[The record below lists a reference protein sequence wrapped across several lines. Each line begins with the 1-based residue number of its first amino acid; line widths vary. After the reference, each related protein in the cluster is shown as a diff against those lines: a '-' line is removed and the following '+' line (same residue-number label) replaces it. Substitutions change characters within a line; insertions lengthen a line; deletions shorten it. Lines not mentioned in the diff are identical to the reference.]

1 MTTADWTTT
10 MENSAAVITGD
21 VEAHSDLFGGDLFGD
36 ELLDMYNSSV
46 AGGAD
51 GVNDIPNG
59 IPPIMMRNG
68 DETPGVKE
76 EVFSMENDG
85 LGAFRPSTSINDLSS
100 LLGGSDPLEATPQKA
115 SSANQE
121 IGNGEPGSSGKK
133 RGRVSSSPVVAITPA
148 KKKKTAGG
156 GKNTQ
161 GQVAQLGAPRGSPGN
176 ANKEDARA
184 AAATVTAAGAPD
196 QQVNANK
203 VEENGNDNTPD
214 PLTIATRVVSIE
226 PTQVLS
232 TSIRTSVPTAPVSAV
247 VPKQATLVAQAAA
260 AAPLMKVT
268 ANTLTT
274 NQLLASQRTVKEP
287 TMNSPKTEEAF
298 KGVAQAA
305 VTNLI
310 LNAGN
315 ASRIDG
321 GNDCETDASGK
332 PIDTSSAHVAALT
345 SNNWVAACAA
355 SISDAP
361 PGTAAAAQAAALA
374 AASDPAAA
382 KAARARRATL
392 TADERARQNRDRNR
406 EHARNTRLR
415 KKAYVEELKRTLTE
429 LVNQRDATELERRHE
444 KQRDIEVR
452 EVRYR
457 VMEEFLKLRARGS
470 ETNLLARWVAILE
483 DGFTLT
489 LPRTEY
495 RIMLQNQLGDSLSQ
509 VLKGAT
515 ECLDDASK
523 LSAFVNSIGLGNV
536 SQIPNNAAV
545 RMTYHCD
552 RKKFMMDD
560 VNAVLDWTMS
570 TSGCTARGFS
580 SELIMQGCM
589 KATFSPASNKLVC
602 AEIIFDTGGVQ
613 AQIKAMQQEITTPKI
628 NTAACSTGT
637 DALIDSVG
645 IPEVAPLQT
654 NNCASTSGNST
665 LPSTVSVV
673 SADTPSSDEDAPLN
687 NIKIEQQ

>member
-1 MTTADWTTT
+1 MMLDRVFSKAGIRKGHQGIFFLTYYHPIVPLPHLNTITTK
-10 MENSAAVITGD
+10 
-21 VEAHSDLFGGDLFGD
+21 
-36 ELLDMYNSSV
+36 
-46 AGGAD
+46 
-51 GVNDIPNG
+51 G
-59 IPPIMMRNG
+59 IPPILMRNS
-68 DETPGVKE
+68 DEAPGMKE
-76 EVFSMENDG
+76 EVFNMENDG

-100 LLGGSDPLEATPQKA
+100 LLGGSDPLEATPQKPNVNPQDA
-115 SSANQE
+115 TPAIAVETN
-121 IGNGEPGSSGKK
+121 SSGKK
-133 RGRVSSSPVVAITPA
+133 RERANSSTIVAVTPA
-148 KKKKTAGG
+148 KKKRANGVGAKSQVTTSSSGTTQRQLDGNTTNGG
-156 GKNTQ
+156 VVTPPIVAVVGTQ
-161 GQVAQLGAPRGSPGN
+161 FQKLN
-176 ANKEDARA
+176 ANKAE
-184 AAATVTAAGAPD
+184 G
-196 QQVNANK
+196 
-203 VEENGNDNTPD
+203 NGDDNTPD
-214 PLTIATRVVSIE
+214 PLTLANRVVSIE

-232 TSIRTSVPTAPVSAV
+232 TTIRPTIPTGTVAAV
-247 VPKQATLVAQAAA
+247 VPKQTTLVAQAAA
-260 AAPLMKVT
+260 VAPLMN
-268 ANTLTT
+268 AST
-274 NQLLASQRTVKEP
+274 NQLLPSQRLGKEATVIS
-287 TMNSPKTEEAF
+287 SPKTEEAF

-315 ASRIDG
+315 SARIEG
-321 GNDCETDASGK
+321 AVNEVETDANGK

-495 RIMLQNQLGDSLSQ
+495 RIMSQNQLGDTLSQ
-509 VLKGAT
+509 NLKGAT

-570 TSGCTARGFS
+570 TSGCTARVRLMTHF
-580 SELIMQGCM
+580 
-589 KATFSPASNKLVC
+589 KLVTNYFLFKFTHFKFKGLFFRVNH
-602 AEIIFDTGGVQ
+602 ARMHEGDVQ
-613 AQIKAMQQEITTPKI
+613 SSLKQT
-628 NTAACSTGT
+628 
-637 DALIDSVG
+637 SVCR
-645 IPEVAPLQT
+645 
-654 NNCASTSGNST
+654 NYF
-665 LPSTVSVV
+665 
-673 SADTPSSDEDAPLN
+673 
-687 NIKIEQQ
+687 